1 MFLDAQE
8 KNPDE
13 KALFVPER
21 KRFGIKVHLSILA
34 MRMIVLPFV
43 GRMIYKV
50 TQMWR
55 IPGQM
60 LRVFSLIEMAVPSAN
75 ATVMVTVLLSQF
87 LPNIGP
93 QLEADVA
100 ATILYQY
107 AVVPVFFTVNTALA
121 LNLVYNEHN

>member
-1 MFLDAQE
+1 M
-8 KNPDE
+8 K
-13 KALFVPER
+13 
-21 KRFGIKVHLSILA
+21 IHMSILA
-34 MRMIVLPFV
+34 MRMIVLPFI
-43 GRMIYKV
+43 GRVIYRV

-55 IPGQM
+55 IPGKM
-60 LRVFSLIEMAVPSAN
+60 LGVFSLIEMAVPSAN

-107 AVVPVFFTVNTALA
+107 LAVPVFFTINTALA
-121 LNLVYNEHN
+121 LNLVYNEHS